1 MPGLAP
7 GRVIPAARIVAW
19 IEVPEVGL
27 SRSQA

>member
-7 GRVIPAARIVAW
+7 GVVPAARIAAW